1 MKVRVIKVG
10 KPAFPQYRPLI
21 AEYEKR
27 LNKFTSFEVLEVKAD
42 TFSKKHFLICLDET
56 GKQWSSEGFSKK
68 IAGWQMDPRIAG
80 VDFMIGGAYGL
91 ERSTLAAA
99 DELWCLSKATLP
111 GDLAWLVAV
120 EQIYRGFMILSG
132 SSYHHG

>member
-10 KPAFPQYRPLI
+10 KPAFPEYRTLV

-27 LNKFTSFEVLEVKAD
+27 LKKFASFEVLEVKAE
-42 TFSKKHFLICLDET
+42 TFSPKHVLICLDEN
-56 GKQWSSEGFSKK
+56 GKQWPSVALSKK
-68 IAGWQMDPRIAG
+68 IAGWQMDPRVVGI
-80 VDFMIGGAYGL
+80 DFLIGGAYGL
-91 ERSTLAAA
+91 EKKTLEAA
-99 DELWCLSKATLP
+99 DELWSLSKATLP

-132 SSYHHG
+132 SGYHHG